1 MWVARGTMEKK
12 GPEARWRKVQSCGGR
27 ATVGA
32 RAKGGSQNP
41 LGFDGG
47 ENRRR
52 IERLREKKKDGET
65 EGEGWTERLRDPG
78 AVVEPPLGV
87 HVDAAKARRGQQ
99 PLDAVGEVGRA
110 GGGVL
115 DLVHGSGEA
124 IEVVDGVVAAGNG
137 ADGGDSG
144 VLVAGDDEDGGGFLR
159 IHRVFPRLEEFSG
172 RKRLVDAQRRRSVGS
187 SVWCVRVWCVRSACV
202 AEKRWG
208 AEEETRRLWEKD
220 RESPARIPLRF

>member
-1 MWVARGTMEKK
+1 MSNPRSD
-12 GPEARWRKVQSCGGR
+12 PENEQSSLC
-27 ATVGA
+27 
-32 RAKGGSQNP
+32 NP
-41 LGFDGG
+41 RSDPENEQSLSPDPKTRSDLIGG
-47 ENRRR
+47 ENWRR

-99 PLDAVGEVGRA
+99 LLEAVGEVGGAR
-110 GGGVL
+110 GGVL

-124 IEVVDGVVAAGNG
+124 IEVVDGAVAARNG

-144 VLVAGDDEDGGGFLR
+144 VPVAGDDEDG
-159 IHRVFPRLEEFSG
+159 
-172 RKRLVDAQRRRSVGS
+172 
-187 SVWCVRVWCVRSACV
+187 
-202 AEKRWG
+202 EKRWG